1 MLVSIWKRRV
11 LRVINAF
18 SSQLGSVISSVTTVV
33 AVLPHSDLHI
43 LTHMP
48 TLLLK
53 DTLSSFTQTALGR
66 VLRIRYCMHFNT
78 IAGDSV

>member
-18 SSQLGSVISSVTTVV
+18 SQLESVISSVTTVV